1 MKYILMRNEWIYMK
15 HRLSPIFRRGFA
27 LLVIVSILASSAF
40 AAGDTVYTINWA
52 GIQVSLPSDYIIVT
66 SGDTAGGDSND
77 QTTTE
82 DFYLY
87 GTWTDAQGNTDFTIQ
102 SYDLGDTGVEFSTC
116 SQEELDAEFA
126 YIDGYFR
133 ENFTVTQSLVQTM
146 GSTRFFRLVYSD
158 AEGYYFVSYITGH
171 YGELTTLEAV
181 GHKGYVS
188 QEALT
193 ILDNMVYSL
202 VLTDGSV
209 SAGAPTDGLV
219 PVEPAAPAADGS
231 DGIAIIDSPQQVYV
245 DGIASTG
252 DVPTQAQNPP
262 PVEEGSYDYSSD
274 PSGDSGRTE
283 DNDSGGIGT
292 GGIIG
297 IGVGILVLIWLVAS
311 SKSKKADKEVKEAL
325 KRAEAMKAGTSYS
338 AHSSEPVYHAPTSS
352 AGSAGFC
359 TACGSELKPGA
370 AFCGKCGKKVS

>member
-1 MKYILMRNEWIYMK
+1 MK
-15 HRLSPIFRRGFA
+15 HYFCPICRRSLA
-27 LLVIVSILASSAF
+27 LLVILSILAGSAF

-52 GIQVSLPSDYIIVT
+52 GIQVSLPTDYIIVT

-102 SYDLGDTGVEFSTC
+102 SYDLGDTPVEFSTC

-133 ENFTVTQSLVQTM
+133 ENFSVTQSLVQTI
-146 GSTRFFRLVYSD
+146 GATRFFRLVYSD
-158 AEGYYFVSYITGH
+158 SEGYYFVSYITGH

-188 QEALT
+188 QEAIT

-202 VLTDGSV
+202 VLTDGTV
-209 SAGAPTDGLV
+209 STGTPTDGLV
-219 PVEPAAPAADGS
+219 PVEPAAPATDGS
-231 DGIAIIDSPQQVYV
+231 DGITINDSPQQVYV
-245 DGIASTG
+245 DGITNTG

-262 PVEEGSYDYSSD
+262 PVEEGSYDYTSDDASGSS
-274 PSGDSGRTE
+274 RTE
-283 DNDSGGIGT
+283 DSDSDGIGT
-292 GGIIG
+292 GGILG
-297 IGVGILVLIWLVAS
+297 IGAGILVFLWLIIS
-311 SKSKKADKEVKEAL
+311 SKSKKTKKQTEEVL
-325 KRAEAMKAGTSYS
+325 KRAEAVKAGVGASSGYS
-338 AHSSEPVYHAPTSS
+338 APPSEPVYRAPTSS
-352 AGSAGFC
+352 GFC
-359 TACGSELKPGA
+359 TACGSPLKPGA